1 MPGPESEIVETFV
14 AQLKSTDEVPSVV
27 ADRLAELLAGD
38 SLPKA
43 QVLVDL
49 FEAQSGEVLA

>member
-38 SLPKA
+38 PLPKA